1 MKNQGTNRTKR
12 IVYISLL
19 VAQALIISI
28 VEGMLPAPFGF
39 APGAKLGLANLISV
53 IAIFTMKKREVALFI
68 STRMVL
74 QMLLGGT
81 ASTFLY
87 SLGGS
92 TLSLIFM
99 YLAKSLGPK
108 RVSIIGV
115 SAVGGF
121 FHNVG
126 QLMVAALLIARNLII
141 LNYLPVLSII
151 GILAGLF
158 VGIGGN
164 YLLTHVHT
172 LTEAHL
178 MNIEGNQSSWLPTL
192 TGKKE
197 KSNA

>member
-1 MKNQGTNRTKR
+1 MNGATNKTKR

-28 VEGMLPAPFGF
+28 IEGMLPAPFGF

-53 IAIFTMKKREVALFI
+53 IAIFTMKKREVVFFI
-68 STRMVL
+68 SVRLLL
-74 QMLLGGT
+74 QMLLGGN

-87 SLGGS
+87 SLAGS
-92 TLSLIFM
+92 ILSLFFM
-99 YLAKSLGPK
+99 YLVKNLGPK

-126 QLMVAALLIARNLII
+126 QLLVAATIAQTWVI

-158 VGIGGN
+158 VGVGGN

-178 MNIEGNQSSWLPTL
+178 MTIESKKSAWLSTL
-192 TGKKE
+192 TKQEE
-197 KSNA
+197 KLDA